1 MNTGRAS
8 PIAVLSQQA
17 VQFAE
22 RLHGHTWWPQ
32 GHCSADGGVQHPAS
46 DREDNAVPDLY
57 MDHLARGTAL
67 AVYAPQSLA
76 V

>member
-1 MNTGRAS
+1 
-8 PIAVLSQQA
+8 VLSQQA

-32 GHCSADGGVQHPAS
+32 GHWGANGGVQHPAS
-46 DREDNAVPDLY
+46 DREDDAVPDLY
-57 MDHLARGTAL
+57 VDHLTRGSSL
-67 AVYAPQSLA
+67 AVQAPQSLA

>member
-1 MNTGRAS
+1 M
-8 PIAVLSQQA
+8 LSQQA

-32 GHCSADGGVQHPAS
+32 GHWGANGGVQHPAS
-46 DREDNAVPDLY
+46 DREDDAVPDLY
-57 MDHLARGTAL
+57 VDHLTRGTSL
-67 AVYAPQSLA
+67 AVQAPQSLA